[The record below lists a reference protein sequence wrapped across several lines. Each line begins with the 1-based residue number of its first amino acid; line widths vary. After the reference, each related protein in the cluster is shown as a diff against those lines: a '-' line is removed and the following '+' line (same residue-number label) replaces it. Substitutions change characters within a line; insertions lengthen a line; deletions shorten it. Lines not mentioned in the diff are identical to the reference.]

1 MDRFA
6 LAVSGQ
12 PRREPFGGI
21 EQPGI
26 AGFGGEQDQQADG
39 HDTAVLI
46 GRLTL
51 NIAHLIGQTKIPA
64 ADNLLAGSAPDP
76 RPIRFRPLAG
86 LGGTAMELFTQLFG
100 DLLAFVYHCFDR
112 IVIHGYLSGLS
123 RPEQVV
129 HFFRNVVGVAT
140 VSKEVLSQRTA
151 DYQAWVEAFAGNHRL
166 PIEWAEKGVRKEDHV
181 LPWQRRMAR
190 QDAYGV
196 YFIFKSME
204 QGASFRVS
212 VPKYA
217 SKDPNYRILARQRS
231 RFTHYYFYIRDQVL
245 GPIVMRVGSFFP
257 FQTSYYLNGHS
268 FIEQELK
275 RAQIG
280 FRKTDNAFLAVD
292 DVAALQAAA
301 DKLSAEIIRK
311 QLDYWTLILGPKFSA
326 KERKQFQ
333 LSRFYAIAQ
342 IEYCR
347 NFIFKRHFPIHKL
360 FERSCELGLW
370 RLTAD
375 KIAAIFGTRV
385 HRRMHGKLATIIDRI
400 EHGHHVFRAYFKHAF
415 LKQYEK
421 FSTFLRNELVSNN
434 LADFRLKKGL
444 EHLEAVRQRFQTITA
459 RFAGFQAQWLNVHVD
474 FPLLQRLA
482 LPITVGAVRYPGIKI
497 HEPRVIR
504 LLEVLLHGG
513 SHLGGWTARQIH
525 HAVLTSFHLSH
536 SAYGLTQLRY
546 DLRKLKGHGLLQ
558 RDGSRYAYRLT
569 PKGVQVALLFLFFHK
584 RLCGPLANSRFHHR
598 PDPAHQPPSKL
609 EAAYHR
615 ADNAIQHVVD
625 LLAA

>member
-1 MDRFA
+1 
-6 LAVSGQ
+6 
-12 PRREPFGGI
+12 
-21 EQPGI
+21 
-26 AGFGGEQDQQADG
+26 
-39 HDTAVLI
+39 
-46 GRLTL
+46 
-51 NIAHLIGQTKIPA
+51 
-64 ADNLLAGSAPDP
+64 
-76 RPIRFRPLAG
+76 
-86 LGGTAMELFTQLFG
+86 MELFTQLFG

-112 IVIHGYLSGLS
+112 IVIYGYLSGLS

-129 HFFRNVVGVAT
+129 HFFRQIVGVPA
-140 VSKEVLSQRTA
+140 VNKEILSQRTA
-151 DYQAWVEAFAGNHRL
+151 DYQVWVEAFARNHRL
-166 PIEWAEKGVRKEDHV
+166 PIEWGEKGVRKEDHV

-190 QDAYGV
+190 KGAYGV

-204 QGASFRVS
+204 QGATFRVT
-212 VPKYA
+212 VPKYPT
-217 SKDPNYRILARQRS
+217 KDPNYRILAHQRS
-231 RFTHYYFYIRDQVL
+231 RFTHYYFYLRDETL
-245 GPIVMRVGSFFP
+245 GPMVMRVASFFP
-257 FQTSYYLNGHS
+257 FRTTYYLNGHS

-280 FRKTDNAFLAVD
+280 FRKSDNAFLAVD

-301 DKLSAEIIRK
+301 DKLSPEIIRK
-311 QLDYWTLILGPKFSA
+311 RLDYWTLILGPKFSA
-326 KERKQFQ
+326 KERKQLN

-347 NFIFKRHFPIHKL
+347 NFIFKRNFPIHKL

-375 KIAAIFGTRV
+375 KIVEIFGIRLN
-385 HRRMHGKLATIIDRI
+385 RNMRGKLATVIDRI

-434 LADFRLKKGL
+434 LADFRLRKGL
-444 EHLEAVRQRFQTITA
+444 DHLDAVRERFQTITA

-482 LPITVGAVRYPGIKI
+482 LPITIGAVRYPGIKI
-497 HEPRVIR
+497 HDPRVIR

-513 SHLGGWTARQIH
+513 SQIGGWTAKQIH
-525 HAVLTSFHLSH
+525 HAVLTTFHLPDT
-536 SAYGLTQLRY
+536 AYGLNQLRY
-546 DLRKLKGHGLLQ
+546 DLRKLKAHALLR
-558 RDGSRYAYRLT
+558 RDGSRYAYHLT

-598 PDPAHQPPSKL
+598 PDAHHQPNSKL

-615 ADNAIQHVVD
+615 ADKAIQQIVD